1 MALFSQEWGLCW
13 ETHTG
18 REREGLGEQAASS
31 SPPGPGCLA
40 GAGPGQA
47 TPAPRPPRSLPG
59 LGVGG
64 QANLEWT
71 RPTCQRARDKD
82 PFEVEIKCFG
92 FYLSLG
98 RGIAGFFRG
107 LAVSGGGGGTGEAE
121 AASGGQRRGVREPS
135 LPSFPPSPSFCPAWR
150 GELQGGLAHPWPLG
164 PPGWRRPLPPPCSSR
179 PPRWAGRWQEQT
191 ACGRWVGWGGPGL
204 SGFGGSRE
212 PRWGLAWEPHSVWSR
227 GGLLLILDT
236 RPVYSHRA
244 GLPPSLALS
253 PQPPQLST
261 QPLWALTWAQH
272 PHPLPSAPWEPTGCV
287 GRGGLACC
295 PGGRHRPGPAHRASW
310 AHWLP
315 L

>member
-1 MALFSQEWGLCW
+1 MWPVWHLSPGQRNPMALFSQEWGLCW

-107 LAVSGGGGGTGEAE
+107 PAVSGGGGGTGEAE
-121 AASGGQRRGVREPS
+121 AASGGQRRGSGSPPPPPS
-135 LPSFPPSPSFCPAWR
+135 LP
-150 GELQGGLAHPWPLG
+150 
-164 PPGWRRPLPPPCSSR
+164 
-179 PPRWAGRWQEQT
+179 
-191 ACGRWVGWGGPGL
+191 
-204 SGFGGSRE
+204 
-212 PRWGLAWEPHSVWSR
+212 
-227 GGLLLILDT
+227 
-236 RPVYSHRA
+236 
-244 GLPPSLALS
+244 LPPSVLPGEENSREGL
-253 PQPPQLST
+253 
-261 QPLWALTWAQH
+261 LT
-272 PHPLPSAPWEPTGCV
+272 
-287 GRGGLACC
+287 
-295 PGGRHRPGPAHRASW
+295 PGP
-310 AHWLP
+310 
-315 L
+315 